1 MLQSMGVF
9 PPKKPVERY
18 AVMSVALI
26 VTRPFTALAI
36 SARRGEHLSVVF
48 AYRFTTVSRCSRVA
62 AERAV
67 AVIGAGR
74 PGVEESLL

>member
-1 MLQSMGVF
+1 
-9 PPKKPVERY
+9 
-18 AVMSVALI
+18 MSTALI
-26 VTRPFTALAI
+26 MMWPFTALAI
-36 SARRGEHLSVVF
+36 SAGRGEHLSVVF

-74 PGVEESLL
+74 PGVEESLLWYHPPFLSQHRTSHCRR

>member
-1 MLQSMGVF
+1 
-9 PPKKPVERY
+9 
-18 AVMSVALI
+18 MSVALI

-62 AERAV
+62 TERAV

-74 PGVEESLL
+74 PGVEESLLWYHLLSLSQHRTSHCRR